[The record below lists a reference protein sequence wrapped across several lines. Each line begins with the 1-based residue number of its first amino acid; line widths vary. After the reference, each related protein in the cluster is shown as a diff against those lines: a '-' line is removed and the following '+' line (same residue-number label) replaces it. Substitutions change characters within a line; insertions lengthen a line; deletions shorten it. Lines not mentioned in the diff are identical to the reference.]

1 MRGFLRAVLGAA
13 AGVLSVLIR
22 IGRPPASPFLRL
34 VRLASLRASA
44 SGRIPASVR
53 FDGPVRVAGRAH
65 LTLGEECR
73 LGRDVFF
80 ETEGAAK
87 IVIGRRV
94 RINAGAFLVAHAGIT
109 VGDDT
114 LIGEYACLRD
124 ANHGT
129 ASERPMREQPHEAA
143 PIAVGRDVWIGRGAS
158 ILRGVRIGDGAVVG
172 AGSVVTKDVEP
183 MTVVAGCPA
192 RLIRRRGDGKA

>member
-1 MRGFLRAVLGAA
+1 MRGFARAVLGGAA
-13 AGVLSVLIR
+13 ALLSMFIR
-22 IGRPPASPFLRL
+22 IGRPLAAPLVRL
-34 VRLASLRASA
+34 VRLARLKASS
-44 SGRIPASVR
+44 SGRIPASVQ
-53 FDGPVRVAGRAH
+53 FDGPVRTAGRADV
-65 LTLGEECR
+65 TLGEECR

-80 ETEGAAK
+80 ETGAGAR
-87 IVIGRRV
+87 ITVGARV
-94 RINAGAFLVAHAGIT
+94 RINAGAFLVANAGIS

-129 ASERPMREQPHEAA
+129 AADRPMREQTADAA
-143 PIAVGRDVWIGRGAS
+143 PIAVGKDVWIGRGAS

-192 RLIRRRGDGKA
+192 RVLRRRGEGKA